1 MAKTVPA
8 EKIDGGANN
17 IKIAKQILNQFCTNM
32 NEVSGEYDDVV
43 GRREELRDLV
53 QTLARKK
60 KSNAILVGPSG
71 VGKTAI
77 VEGLAKLVVEDNVP
91 ETIKGKTVY
100 LLEMSK
106 LVAGTKYRGDF
117 EERIQNLVDALGM
130 LDDIILFIDEIPWLL
145 VLVVLVLA
153 VWMLVTC

>member
-1 MAKTVPA
+1 
-8 EKIDGGANN
+8 
-17 IKIAKQILNQFCTNM
+17 M
-32 NEVSGEYDDVV
+32 NEVRESMMML
-43 GRREELRDLV
+43 GRREELRDIV

-130 LDDIILFIDEIPWLL
+130 LDDIILFIDEIHMVIGAGSTGAGSMDAGNMLKPLL
-145 VLVVLVLA
+145 TAMFV
-153 VWMLVTC
+153 